1 MLKGKCLFR
10 DIAADNCIK
19 YSSLGQLVWTS
30 NNIRHCCTFDTYIW
44 AFCVHLLEMFY

>member
-19 YSSLGQLVWTS
+19 YSSLGQ
-30 NNIRHCCTFDTYIW
+30 
-44 AFCVHLLEMFY
+44 